1 MIATAWLGR
10 FRHDEVSSPV
20 QLDTPSQGDFK
31 FLPRVELFTSTDQQI
46 LQNNINNWL
55 ISRVLIPDVF
65 FQIQDIKFDTAQL
78 SNNEIQYSG
87 RIFFFLI
94 DQV

>member
-1 MIATAWLGR
+1 MKYQAPSNWT
-10 FRHDEVSSPV
+10 P
-20 QLDTPSQGDFK
+20 PSQGDFK
-31 FLPRVELFTSTDQQI
+31 FLPRVELFTSADQQI
-46 LQNNINNWL
+46 LQNNINSWL
-55 ISRVLIPDVF
+55 ISRVVIPDVF
-65 FQIQDIKFDTAQL
+65 FKIQDIKFDTAQL